1 MYLMAEQIYKFNHSE
16 YLFKHSAVL
25 KSFIALRNIL
35 WFLSLNFEGCFNF
48 KLRWLQVDT
57 VEGLRDLQIPS
68 GIQPGD
74 SVKLSCLGVPD
85 INKPSVRGDHYFIV
99 NVLIPKDIR
108 SVFFLPSFLI
118 SLKKEFII
126 DFLFSVLPV
135 PKVWVFVLW
144 LWFPRAAFFSKYF
157 IYSSIKGNSC
167 YCPLYDF
174 TVNW

>member
-1 MYLMAEQIYKFNHSE
+1 MFGEKAIILIYPFFRCANILCLLYLKVILIYPFFMCLMAEQIYKFNHSE

-108 SVFFLPSFLI
+108 SVFFWPSF
-118 SLKKEFII
+118 SY
-126 DFLFSVLPV
+126 FLYP
-135 PKVWVFVLW
+135 
-144 LWFPRAAFFSKYF
+144 
-157 IYSSIKGNSC
+157 
-167 YCPLYDF
+167 
-174 TVNW
+174 